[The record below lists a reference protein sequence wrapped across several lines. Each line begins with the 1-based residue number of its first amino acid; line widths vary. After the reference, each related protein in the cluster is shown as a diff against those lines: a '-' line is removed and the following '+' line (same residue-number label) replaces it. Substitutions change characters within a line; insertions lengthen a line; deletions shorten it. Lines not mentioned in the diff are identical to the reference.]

1 MHSFVNKTA
10 KYAKLIW
17 SSHFYNKLNNT
28 DSRTPS
34 SNATPTC
41 SETLKRF
48 NEALQR
54 FRIYALCYEALQRF
68 IEALSNLT
76 RSWCVLC
83 SSKVTRMLGTAKRS
97 CHRKFWPRQGAL
109 STSKIFLSSHYAKF
123 GYCFSNRVRA
133 CRRPKNFGGPSP
145 WDGVSWPIRITPLLR
160 CVTMQNLVLFCLS
173 R

>member
-48 NEALQR
+48 
-54 FRIYALCYEALQRF
+54 
-68 IEALSNLT
+68 IEALSNLM

-145 WDGVSWPIRITPLLR
+145 WDGVRWPIRITPLLR